1 MSINLTEPPINL
13 FSDIAESKANEIAK
27 DGAGQE
33 KNKPTQLRGFYD
45 EILNWEQRSRQLSD
59 TDFAAQLP
67 LIHMII
73 AKVAYAKERKHVTEK
88 YQQLMRECI
97 SSVKTRKELR
107 NCKLFF
113 EAFMGFYKGAY
124 EQQKKEADDAKKA
137 ANTANYRR

>member
-1 MSINLTEPPINL
+1 MSINLVTPDIHL
-13 FSDIAESKANEIAK
+13 FAKTAEDAAKMIANSSNQRMNKA
-27 DGAGQE
+27 
-33 KNKPTQLRGFYD
+33 TQLRGFYD

-124 EQQKKEADDAKKA
+124 EQQKEAAK
-137 ANTANYRR
+137 TASRRY

>member
-1 MSINLTEPPINL
+1 MNIYLTEPPINL

-27 DGAGQE
+27 EGAADD

-45 EILNWEQRSRQLSD
+45 EILNWEQRSRHLSD

-73 AKVAYAKERKHVTEK
+73 AKVAYAKERKHVTDK

-124 EQQKKEADDAKKA
+124 EQQKEAAK
-137 ANTANYRR
+137 TASRRY

>member
-45 EILNWEQRSRQLSD
+45 EILNWEQRSRQ
-59 TDFAAQLP
+59 
-67 LIHMII
+67 
-73 AKVAYAKERKHVTEK
+73 

-124 EQQKKEADDAKKA
+124 EQQKEAAK
-137 ANTANYRR
+137 TASRRY